1 MDYVW
6 SIPHRSSTICTWNV
20 KHINISRH
28 STAKAVVGV
37 PQSGEEIFMNDGCGA
52 LGWRAR
58 WKIGVKMVWWEKQ
71 GVKGGWE
78 SSCWWTCKTTWSSS
92 WQKRKAFFLIFRG
105 CEGGPL
111 PARWLSY
118 PVLKEST
125 TLCKKYFP
133 FHTKWS
139 YDPFLNGLTKTYR
152 VFFFLLVNF
161 FCKHSWCIG
170 GSPVVPRSWG

>member
-6 SIPHRSSTICTWNV
+6 SIPHGLAHQLFAHEVWSTSTYLDSCQ
-20 KHINISRH
+20 SRERTFN

-58 WKIGVKMVWWEKQ
+58 RKIVVKMVWWEKQ
-71 GVKGGWE
+71 VVKGGWE

-92 WQKRKAFFLIFRG
+92 WQKRKAFFFYFPWVWRWA
-105 CEGGPL
+105 PTSYK
-111 PARWLSY
+111 WLSY

-125 TLCKKYFP
+125 TLCKKYAP

-139 YDPFLNGLTKTYR
+139 YDPL
-152 VFFFLLVNF
+152 
-161 FCKHSWCIG
+161 
-170 GSPVVPRSWG
+170 